1 MAHAGQVFEPYEGFS
16 LRLVK
21 TAAETGGELLEMEA
35 TYPANSVLPPSHLHP
50 RQTERFTVLEGRM
63 RTVVDGVE
71 RDYEAGE
78 TFEVPAGAP
87 HQMAAEVPSRMRWE
101 VRPAL
106 RTAEFFEGLYG
117 DGPESA
123 RALGERF
130 LERYADE
137 FRLADA

>member
-16 LRLVK
+16 LRLVQ
-21 TAAETGGELLEMEA
+21 TGAETDGELLEMEA
-35 TYPANSVLPPSHLHP
+35 AYPANSILPPSHFHP

-78 TFEVPAGAP
+78 TFEVPAGVP
-87 HQMAAEVPSRMRWE
+87 HQMAADLPSRMRWE

-117 DGPESA
+117 DGPGSA
-123 RALGERF
+123 RVLGERF
-130 LERYADE
+130 LERYRDE
-137 FRLADA
+137 FQLADT